1 MRSRTTTFQTIVLD
15 KMNLQNSPLPLG
27 GRVGDGALQQEFDSL
42 KACVLIPTYN
52 NAPMLAAVI
61 EDVLHYTCNII
72 VVNDGSTDHTREILK
87 QFPQIT
93 VGSYTPNKGK
103 GVALQTGIWKAAQEG
118 YAYAIAM
125 DSDGQHFAKDLP
137 TFLAQIKET
146 PGALIIGARNMS
158 GAGRA
163 DNIPGKSSFGNKF
176 SNFWFWVN
184 TGNKQPDTQSGYR
197 LYPVQKLACKKWFTK
212 KYEWEIESIVRASW
226 SGIPVVS
233 VPVSVYYPPA
243 EERISH
249 FRPFKDFFRISV
261 LNTVLVLIALLWIKP
276 RDFIRPLSKKE
287 GWKKL
292 WKSLFS
298 HPEESNQHKAA
309 SVGFGVFMGI
319 VPVWG
324 FQLAIGIPAAIF
336 MRLNKTLFIL
346 AANISVFPITP
357 FWWLASLAT
366 GKLLLG
372 HNDWRL
378 AWGSITLER
387 ALQEGAA
394 FFLGGAVLA
403 VVMGLLAYVVALLSL
418 HLYRGRR

>member
-1 MRSRTTTFQTIVLD
+1 MPS
-15 KMNLQNSPLPLG
+15 LQP
-27 GRVGDGALQQEFDSL
+27 EFDRL

-52 NAPMLAAVI
+52 NAQTIAEVV
-61 EDVLHYTCNII
+61 EDVLRYTRNII
-72 VVNDGSTDHTREILK
+72 VVNDGSTDNTREILARY
-87 QFPQIT
+87 PQIT

-103 GVALQTGIWKAAQEG
+103 GVALQTGIWKAAKEG
-118 YAYAIAM
+118 YDYAIAM
-125 DSDGQHFAKDLP
+125 DSDGQHFAKDLA
-137 TFLAQIKET
+137 TFLTQIEAT

-158 GAGRA
+158 GEGRA

-197 LYPVQKLACKKWFTK
+197 LYPVQQLAGKKWFTK

-226 SGIPVVS
+226 AGIPVVS

-249 FRPFKDFFRISV
+249 FRPFKDFTRISL
-261 LNTVLVLIALLWIKP
+261 LNTVLVLIAVLWIKP
-276 RDFIRPLSKKE
+276 RDFIRPLAKKE

-292 WKSLFS
+292 WQSIFS
-298 HPEESNQHKAA
+298 HPEESNQRKAA

-378 AWGSITLER
+378 GWNSITLDR

-403 VVMGLLAYVVALLSL
+403 VVMGALAYALTWVC
-418 HLYRGRR
+418 LYLRRGKR